1 MMLQVVVY
9 VERVFM
15 RQTLCCKV
23 AKQLLLS
30 VSGVWLRRVPLGSLS
45 RQQ

>member
-9 VERVFM
+9 VERAFM

-23 AKQLLLS
+23 AKQLFVCCYPS
-30 VSGVWLRRVPLGSLS
+30 QGCGYVGS
-45 RQQ
+45 RWVV